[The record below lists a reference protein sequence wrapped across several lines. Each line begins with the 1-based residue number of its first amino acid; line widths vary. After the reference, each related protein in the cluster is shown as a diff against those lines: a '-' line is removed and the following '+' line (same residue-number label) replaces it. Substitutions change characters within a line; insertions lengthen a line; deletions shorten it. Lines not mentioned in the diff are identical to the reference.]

1 MGKKVLIDFA
11 KYASQNVLGMMGISL
26 YILADTLFIARAL
39 GPIGIASL
47 NLAIAV
53 YCVIQGLGL
62 MVGIGGATR
71 YAILRARS
79 NDSEGKAVFALSLK
93 MACLVGLG
101 VAGAGF
107 LGADLLARLL
117 GADQQMLP
125 LTSIYLKTIMFFAP
139 FYIINHVLI
148 AFVRNDHNP
157 RLPMIAMLTGSISNI
172 LLDYIF
178 LFPLNMG
185 MFGAALATG
194 LSPIISLA
202 FLQFH
207 FILNKGGLVYGR
219 SRIDFS
225 SVGDILSLGLSAF
238 VTEVSSAVVLITF
251 NLVIMDL
258 KGSLGVA
265 AFGIVTNIAHMG
277 FAMFTGIAQGAQPLI
292 SRFYGLNRPQTVL
305 QVARYSL
312 ATTLSLASLMYFG
325 LLLFAEPI
333 IAAFNNQGQV
343 EVAKLAFDGFR
354 YYFFGFFFVG
364 TNIVAATYLSGRERA
379 KAAFFISLSRG
390 FLLVVPML
398 ILLSRLWGMNGVWLA
413 FVLTEGIVAIG
424 AVWWI
429 RREGKGVGI
438 LSQEIPLEN

>member
-1 MGKKVLIDFA
+1 MGKKVLRDFA

-39 GPIGIASL
+39 GPLGIASL

-71 YAILRARS
+71 YTILKARAKVAQS
-79 NDSEGKAVFALSLK
+79 QAVFSQSLK
-93 MACLVGLG
+93 MGFFVGLG
-101 VAGAGF
+101 LAGIGF
-107 LGADLLARLL
+107 LGSDFLASLL
-117 GADQQMLP
+117 GSDPEMLP
-125 LTSIYLKTIMFFAP
+125 LTSIYLKTILFFSP
-139 FYIINHVLI
+139 FYILNHVLI
-148 AFVRNDHNP
+148 AFIRNDYNP
-157 RLPMIAMLTGSISNI
+157 RLPMIAMLAGSFSNI
-172 LLDYIF
+172 ILDYIF
-178 LFPLNMG
+178 LFPLDMG

-194 LSPIISLA
+194 LSPMISLA

-207 FILNKGGLVYGR
+207 FVLKKGGLVFGR
-219 SRIDFS
+219 SRLSFS
-225 SVGDILSLGLSAF
+225 SVGAILSLGLSAL

-277 FAMFTGIAQGAQPLI
+277 FAIFTGIAQGAQPLI
-292 SRFYGLNRPQTVL
+292 SRYHGLNRSQTVL
-305 QVARYSL
+305 QVAGYSL
-312 ATTLSLASLMYFG
+312 ATILCLASLMYFG

-343 EVAKLAFDGFR
+343 EVAQLAFDGFK

-364 TNIVAATYLSGRERA
+364 PNIVAATYLSGRERA
-379 KAAFFISLSRG
+379 KAAFLISLTRG
-390 FLLVVPML
+390 FLLVVPLL
-398 ILLSRLWGMNGVWLA
+398 ILLSRLWGMCGVWLA
-413 FVLTEGIVAIG
+413 FLLTEAMVSIAAG
-424 AVWWI
+424 WWI
-429 RREGKGVGI
+429 RRGGKGTRV
-438 LSQEIPLEN
+438 